1 MIHTIFQNTNY
12 TKIMEEHIKEVLYY
26 LFEENIDFSIA
37 CEIEHIEFKPEL
49 PSNIKQSFKETVL
62 FVLSGYTLET
72 AHIKEGYFIFE
83 AGFGSDNFGSI
94 LNVPLLAIKQAL
106 VEENPIIINLIDYH
120 ALNEVKATPKKAS
133 NQNSMEAL
141 LKNPKNKKLL
151 KKSLKPKS

>member
-1 MIHTIFQNTNY
+1 
-12 TKIMEEHIKEVLYY
+12 MEKHIKEVLYY
-26 LFEENIDFSIA
+26 LIEENTDFSIA
-37 CEIEHIEFKPEL
+37 CEIEQITFKPEL

-83 AGFGSDNFGSI
+83 AGFGGDNFGSV

-106 VEENPIIINLIDYH
+106 VDENPIILNLVDYK
-120 ALNEVKATPKKAS
+120 ALNEVKSTPKKAS
-133 NQNSMEAL
+133 NMNSMEAL

-151 KKSLKPKS
+151 KRSLKPKS